1 MNREIKFRAWDK
13 KEKMMCYVSLIDF
26 ENSTCV
32 LIYPTKT
39 YKEEDK
45 SFSEVKLMQYT
56 GLKDKN
62 GKEIYEGD
70 ILKSV
75 TLDGKVHHEPVKFHE
90 GCFCKLTTL
99 PPNNRKRWSSL
110 RIHLYD
116 DMDILIAYEVVGNV
130 FENPELL
137 EELK

>member
-1 MNREIKFRAWDK
+1 MNSEIKFRAWDK
-13 KEKMMCYVSLIDF
+13 TEKMMCYVSLIDF

-62 GKEIYEGD
+62 GKEIYKGD
-70 ILKSV
+70 ILKTPRGIGRV
-75 TLDGKVHHEPVKFHE
+75 FLRL
-90 GCFCKLTTL
+90 GCWFVENQEELGYFPQFEL
-99 PPNNRKRWSSL
+99 
-110 RIHLYD
+110 
-116 DMDILIAYEVVGNV
+116 EVIGNV
-130 FENPELL
+130 YENPKLL
-137 EELK
+137 ERIIK